1 MRGPGQHP
9 EGAALALDG
18 RYRQSIAASGSL
30 DTSKHTGILFYIV
43 DRSVDEQEANMSLE
57 TVNWEY
63 SAHLQLPLKKK
74 AKQAVAWTSQDLP
87 NIPILVNKK
96 GLNEHTRLVVY

>member
-1 MRGPGQHP
+1 MT
-9 EGAALALDG
+9 LDG
-18 RYRQSIAASGSL
+18 RYRQVIAAPGSV

-43 DRSVDEQEANMSLE
+43 DRSVDESEANMTLE

-74 AKQAVAWTSQDLP
+74 ANQQVEW
-87 NIPILVNKK
+87 
-96 GLNEHTRLVVY
+96 